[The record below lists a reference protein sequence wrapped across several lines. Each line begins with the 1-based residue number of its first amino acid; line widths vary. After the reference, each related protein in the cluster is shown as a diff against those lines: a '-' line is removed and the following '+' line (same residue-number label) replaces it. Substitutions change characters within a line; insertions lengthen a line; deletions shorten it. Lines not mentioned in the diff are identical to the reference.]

1 MKIARRV
8 RAESSGPLTPGQ
20 FGVLANLDNHGART
34 PGELAAD
41 EYVQAPSMTRTIA
54 MLVGRGLVERG
65 PHATDR
71 RQVMLTITEKGK
83 AELKVSKRTRDE
95 WVTARLGSLSDDER
109 LALAKA
115 TPILERLA
123 NS

>member
-1 MKIARRV
+1 
-8 RAESSGPLTPGQ
+8 
-20 FGVLANLDNHGART
+20 
-34 PGELAAD
+34 
-41 EYVQAPSMTRTIA
+41 

-65 PHATDR
+65 PHATDK